1 MRQNRRVEGVYMCVC
16 VLGRCRMR
24 NVFCGSI
31 CGRDRGG
38 SLDLVITV
46 GRWFLIRV
54 EIERF
59 QGVDRVSLMSSLIYS
74 LELK

>member
-1 MRQNRRVEGVYMCVC
+1 MSRECWTGQSEACVRIGELEVYMCVC
-16 VLGRCRMR
+16 VCRCRMR

-31 CGRDRGG
+31 SGWDRGG

-59 QGVDRVSLMSSLIYS
+59 QDAD
-74 LELK
+74 

>member
-1 MRQNRRVEGVYMCVC
+1 MSRECWTGQSEACVRIGELEVYICVC
-16 VLGRCRMR
+16 VCRCRMR
-24 NVFCGSI
+24 NVFCDSI
-31 CGRDRGG
+31 SGRDRGG

-59 QGVDRVSLMSSLIYS
+59 QDAD
-74 LELK
+74 

>member
-1 MRQNRRVEGVYMCVC
+1 MRQNRRVEGVYICVC

-24 NVFCGSI
+24 NVFDSI

-46 GRWFLIRV
+46 GRWFLIRM

-59 QGVDRVSLMSSLIYS
+59 QGVDRVSLMYSLIYS

>member
-1 MRQNRRVEGVYMCVC
+1 MKHASESESWRYIYVC
-16 VLGRCRMR
+16 VLRRCRMR

-31 CGRDRGG
+31 CEWDRGG

-54 EIERF
+54 EIES
-59 QGVDRVSLMSSLIYS
+59 VD
-74 LELK
+74 

>member
-1 MRQNRRVEGVYMCVC
+1 MSRECWTGQSEACVRIGELEVYRCVC
-16 VLGRCRMR
+16 RCRMR

-31 CGRDRGG
+31 SGRDRGG

-59 QGVDRVSLMSSLIYS
+59 QDAD
-74 LELK
+74 